1 MHLPSRKKIFLKGAF
16 VLTLVGLISRV
27 IGFFFRIFL
36 SRSFGTE
43 GIGIT
48 I

>member
-1 MHLPSRKKIFLKGAF
+1 MHLSSRKKIFLKGAF

-43 GIGIT
+43 GI
-48 I
+48 